1 MTGRFSK
8 NISLSN
14 PIVSSPMDT
23 VTEARMAIG
32 MALHGGI
39 GVVHY
44 NMPIVQQ
51 AEQISIVKRYE
62 NGFIN
67 NPKTLSPENTVH
79 DVDLIK
85 EKYGFSGVP
94 ITEDG
99 KMKSK
104 LVGIVTARDI
114 DFLENRKTKL
124 KDVMTTELI
133 TAKQGTTL
141 AECNLILLK
150 SKKGKLPV
158 VDDQGH
164 LLGLMSRTDLLK
176 NRDWPHA
183 TKDSKKRL
191 RVAAAI
197 GTRPSD
203 KERAKALVAA
213 GVDAIVIDSSQG
225 DSKYQ
230 HDMVK
235 YLKKQ
240 YPNID
245 IVGGNVVTMS
255 QAKNLIE
262 SGVD

>member
-1 MTGRFSK
+1 
-8 NISLSN
+8 
-14 PIVSSPMDT
+14 
-23 VTEARMAIG
+23 
-32 MALHGGI
+32 
-39 GVVHY
+39 
-44 NMPIVQQ
+44 
-51 AEQISIVKRYE
+51 
-62 NGFIN
+62 
-67 NPKTLSPENTVH
+67 
-79 DVDLIK
+79 
-85 EKYGFSGVP
+85 
-94 ITEDG
+94 
-99 KMKSK
+99 MKSK

-262 SGVD
+262 SGVDGLRVGMGIGSICTTQEVCAVGRPQGSAVYHVSRYARQHNIPIIADGGIKNTGNIVKALVLGASCCMMGSMLAGTDEAPGEYFYQDGVV